1 MTSPI
6 LEVANLTKHFPI
18 RRGLLART
26 VGAVR
31 AVDGVSFAL
40 AEGETF
46 GLVGESGCG
55 KSTLV
60 KTLLYLEPPTAGEVL
75 FRGEPVTAAQAQRLR
90 RHVQIVFQDP
100 YTSLPP
106 RMTVGDI
113 VADPLRIHGI
123 GDRPSQQ
130 ARVRQLFQEVG
141 LDPRRVGQYP
151 FQFSGGQQQRIG
163 IARALAIEPSLVL
176 LDEAVSA
183 LDVSVQAQV
192 LNLLKDLQERYRLTY
207 VFISHD
213 LGVVRAMSDRI
224 AVMYLGK
231 VVELGTGEDIYR
243 RAAHPYTDALIKTIP
258 LPDPAAERAKTEI
271 GIRGELPSPID
282 PPSGCRFRTR
292 CPRAQDLCAREEP
305 LLRRFSPT
313 QQAACHFPLQEPE
326 ASERGGAASAAPA
339 S

>member
-1 MTSPI
+1 MTPI
-6 LEVANLTKHFPI
+6 LEVTNLTKHFPI
-18 RRGLLART
+18 RRGLLARP

-31 AVDGVSFAL
+31 AVDGVSFSL
-40 AEGETF
+40 VEGETF

-60 KTLLYLEPPTAGEVL
+60 KTLLYLEPPTAGEIR
-75 FRGEPVTAAQAQRLR
+75 FRGEPVTTQQAQQLR
-90 RHVQIVFQDP
+90 RHIQIVFQDP

-113 VADPLRIHGI
+113 VTDPLRIHGI
-123 GDRPSQQ
+123 GNRESNET
-130 ARVRQLFQEVG
+130 RVRQLFQEVG
-141 LDPRRVGQYP
+141 LDPRRIGQYP

-192 LNLLKDLQERYRLTY
+192 LNLLKDLQERHRLTY

-231 VVELGTGEDIYR
+231 IVEQGPAPDVYDRPL
-243 RAAHPYTDALIKTIP
+243 HPYTRALLSAVPSLKRRRH
-258 LPDPAAERAKTEI
+258 ER
-271 GIRGELPSPID
+271 IRLHGEPPKPTA
-282 PPSGCRFRTR
+282 PPSGCAFHPR
-292 CPRAQDLCAREEP
+292 CPIAQAICSQQTP
-305 LLRRFSPT
+305 QLLEWRKG
-313 QQAACHFPLQEPE
+313 QWAACHFAGDDQSPPPTV
-326 ASERGGAASAAPA
+326 GAMPA
-339 S
+339 SPG

>member
-1 MTSPI
+1 MTPI
-6 LEVANLTKHFPI
+6 LEVTNLTKHFPI
-18 RRGLLART
+18 RRGLLGRT

-60 KTLLYLEPPTAGEVL
+60 KTLLYLEPPTAGEIR
-75 FRGEPVTAAQAQRLR
+75 FRGEAVTAEQAQQLR

-123 GDRPSQQ
+123 GNRESIE
-130 ARVRQLFQEVG
+130 ARVTRLFQEVG
-141 LDPRRVGQYP
+141 LDPRRIGQYP

-192 LNLLKDLQERYRLTY
+192 LNLLKDLQERHRLTY

-231 VVELGTGEDIYR
+231 IVEQGP
-243 RAAHPYTDALIKTIP
+243 AADVYERPLHPYTRALLSAVP
-258 LPDPAAERAKTEI
+258 SLRRR
-271 GIRGELPSPID
+271 RGERIRLHGEPPKPTA
-282 PPSGCRFRTR
+282 PPSGCAFHPR
-292 CPRAQDLCAREEP
+292 CPIAQAICAEQTPALLEWRAGQW
-305 LLRRFSPT
+305 
-313 QQAACHFPLQEPE
+313 AACHFAGDLEQPTQIVG
-326 ASERGGAASAAPA
+326 AHGGAPG
-339 S
+339 

>member
-1 MTSPI
+1 MTTPI
-6 LEVANLTKHFPI
+6 LEVNGLTKHFPV
-18 RRGLLART
+18 RQGFLGRT

-40 AEGETF
+40 TEGETF

-60 KTLLYLEPPTAGEVL
+60 KTLLYLEPPTSGEIR
-75 FRGEPVTAAQAQRLR
+75 FRGQPMTIEHAKSLR
-90 RHVQIVFQDP
+90 RQIQIVFQDP

-123 GDRPSQQ
+123 GDRASNE

-141 LDPRRVGQYP
+141 LDARRIDQYP

-192 LNLLKDLQERYRLTY
+192 LNLLKDLQERHQLTY
-207 VFISHD
+207 IFISHD

-231 VVELGTGEDIYR
+231 IVEQGL
-243 RAAHPYTDALIKTIP
+243 AADVYERPQHPYTRALLSAVP
-258 LPDPAAERAKTEI
+258 SLRRR
-271 GIRGELPSPID
+271 RGERIRLQGEPPKPTA
-282 PPSGCRFRTR
+282 PPSGCAFHPR
-292 CPRAQDLCAREEP
+292 CPIAQAICREVTP
-305 LLRRFSPT
+305 VLMD
-313 QQAACHFPLQEPE
+313 QGNGQVAACHF
-326 ASERGGAASAAPA
+326 AGERTARTTERTLSP
-339 S
+339 

>member
-1 MTSPI
+1 MTTPI
-6 LEVANLTKHFPI
+6 LEVSGLTKHFPV
-18 RRGLLART
+18 RQGFLGRT

-40 AEGETF
+40 TEGETF

-60 KTLLYLEPPTAGEVL
+60 KTLLYLEPPTAGEIR
-75 FRGEPVTAAQAQRLR
+75 FRGQPVTIAHAKTLR
-90 RHVQIVFQDP
+90 RQIQIVFQDP

-123 GDRPSQQ
+123 GDRASNE

-141 LDPRRVGQYP
+141 LDPRRIGQYP
-151 FQFSGGQQQRIG
+151 FQFSGGQQQRVG

-192 LNLLKDLQERYRLTY
+192 LNLLKDLQERHQLTY
-207 VFISHD
+207 IFISHD

-231 VVELGTGEDIYR
+231 IVEQGL
-243 RAAHPYTDALIKTIP
+243 AADVYERPQHPYTRALLSAVP
-258 LPDPAAERAKTEI
+258 SLRRR
-271 GIRGELPSPID
+271 RGERIRLQGEPPKPTA
-282 PPSGCRFRTR
+282 PPSGCAFHPR
-292 CPRAQDLCAREEP
+292 CPIAQAICREVTPP
-305 LLRRFSPT
+305 LLD
-313 QQAACHFPLQEPE
+313 QGDGQLAACHFAGESTTLSP
-326 ASERGGAASAAPA
+326 
-339 S
+339 

>member
-1 MTSPI
+1 MTTPI
-6 LEVANLTKHFPI
+6 LEVTNLAKHFPI

-26 VGAVR
+26 VGSVR
-31 AVDGVSFAL
+31 AVDGVSFTL
-40 AEGETF
+40 SEGETF

-60 KTLLYLEPPTAGEVL
+60 KTLLYLEPPTAGEIR
-75 FRGEPVTAAQAQRLR
+75 FRGETVTAEQAHQLR
-90 RHVQIVFQDP
+90 RHIQIVFQDP

-123 GDRPSQQ
+123 GNHESHQT
-130 ARVRQLFQEVG
+130 RVKQLFQEVG
-141 LDPRRVGQYP
+141 LDPRRIGQYP

-192 LNLLKDLQERYRLTY
+192 LNLLKDLQERHRLTY

-231 VVELGTGEDIYR
+231 IVEQGPATDVYELPL
-243 RAAHPYTDALIKTIP
+243 HPYTRALLSAVPSLRRK
-258 LPDPAAERAKTEI
+258 
-271 GIRGELPSPID
+271 RGERIRLHGEPPKPTA
-282 PPSGCRFRTR
+282 PPSGCPFHPR
-292 CPRAQDLCAREEP
+292 CPIARSVCAEQTP
-305 LLRRFSPT
+305 KLLEWRRG
-313 QQAACHFPLQEPE
+313 QWAACHFAGETV
-326 ASERGGAASAAPA
+326 GGKG
-339 S
+339 